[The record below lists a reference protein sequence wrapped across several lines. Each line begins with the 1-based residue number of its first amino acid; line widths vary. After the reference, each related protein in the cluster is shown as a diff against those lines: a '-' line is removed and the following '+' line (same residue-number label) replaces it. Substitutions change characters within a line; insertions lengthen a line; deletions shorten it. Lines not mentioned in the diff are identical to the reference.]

1 MTNAPL
7 RYVAARDVENGA
19 DAFGVVVRSSDGSAI
34 GRLEGFMMDPKSHTL
49 RYFVVDS
56 RRGRRLLRHLV
67 PFVPACLDLA
77 HRSLQLLADLP
88 STGPLPAAVV

>member
-1 MTNAPL
+1 
-7 RYVAARDVENGA
+7 
-19 DAFGVVVRSSDGSAI
+19 
-34 GRLEGFMMDPKSHTL
+34 MMDPRTL

-77 HRSLQLLADLP
+77 HRSLHLLADLP